1 MLGTRRPARGVE
13 YRPAEGRETRAFAGN
28 PWIGWT
34 ERTGTECAGTDAV
47 NDASSVL
54 RIDGWHWDG
63 AAPSQHETAAT
74 EAPGARPVPIPVMPQ
89 QGSADQ
95 TTVIARAAIRAVAKG
110 ALRSR
115 I

>member
-54 RIDGWHWDG
+54 WIDGWHWDG
-63 AAPSQHETAAT
+63 TAPSQHETAAT

-95 TTVIARAAIRAVAKG
+95 TNDMARAAIRAEAKDVW
-110 ALRSR
+110 RSR